1 MLFQESFEKG
11 VEINKDMETEFV
23 GSENMMSLPE
33 NNTAMRTLFGNHI
46 LLYLLYY

>member
-11 VEINKDMETEFV
+11 IEINKDMEVELV
-23 GSENMMSLPE
+23 GPDNMMSLPE

-46 LLYLLYY
+46 FLHLLY